1 MIDKKEENI
10 YSISSLHKF
19 YEIRNKIALKRLS
32 IESLSI
38 YVHFYVYWHTD
49 STGSKIKQ
57 NTEKKISNQA
67 SIRQQTIWQWRK
79 KSKTKSSVSDS
90 NHNKIAIFDE
100 MKSDG

>member
-57 NTEKKISNQA
+57 NTEGKNQQSSINKTANYMTMTKEKQNKK
-67 SIRQQTIWQWRK
+67 
-79 KSKTKSSVSDS
+79 
-90 NHNKIAIFDE
+90 
-100 MKSDG
+100 